1 MLSLF
6 FITGFL
12 REFQTCSLDIQT
24 CSLHFTFDSEIV
36 LYFIPRKQWR
46 DAYKELCI
54 RMLKLEPCYKN
65 KNWKNLTHQK
75 KKISEHI
82 SYYKYLCMYYSQKY
96 ALLALD
102 NISVLHSTQAKT
114 HCHDS
119 DSKSIFQILVFR
131 IFNFLANFLPNL
143 IRLLMFCYFIMN

>member
-75 KKISEHI
+75 KKSLSTYHIINTCACIIVKSMLYQHQTISQCCTALRPRLI
-82 SYYKYLCMYYSQKY
+82 VMTVTLNPYFKYQFSEF
-96 ALLALD
+96 
-102 NISVLHSTQAKT
+102 ST
-114 HCHDS
+114 
-119 DSKSIFQILVFR
+119 FQ
-131 IFNFLANFLPNL
+131 PT
-143 IRLLMFCYFIMN
+143 FCQTS